1 MIDHF
6 IARHHIDPPSRRRRW
21 RCLRPTVARMLVD
34 MNVPRAELVRLAHGM
49 TPAKLA
55 EVVSQLNALEIAFA
69 YSKMRARKTPGNQA
83 HVTNAKDDPLQ
94 LAADAATAVAFG
106 FDEIETTM
114 RVVAQRL
121 VERACLR
128 GRGGGRAL
136 GNAVPVLSE
145 EAEELQIGMAG
156 FTSYAE
162 TVSVYGTERAFID
175 GDDTPW
181 SKAFLAAA
189 YASRGIKMRCTSGA
203 GSELLMGFHEV
214 EVAALSRSALPV
226 PAARHGRAGHAERR
240 HRRRAA
246 RPRPC
251 PAGSAS

>member
-1 MIDHF
+1 M
-6 IARHHIDPPSRRRRW
+6 
-21 RCLRPTVARMLVD
+21 VA
-34 MNVPRAELVRLAHGM
+34 E
-49 TPAKLA
+49 
-55 EVVSQLNALEIAFA
+55 LNALEIAFA
-69 YSKMRARKTPGNQA
+69 YSKMRARQTPGNQA

-94 LAADAATAVAFG
+94 LAADAAIAVAFG

-114 RVVAQRL
+114 RVSRNAWSNAL
-121 VERACLR
+121 ACASAPR
-128 GRGGGRAL
+128 SDAPARCS
-136 GNAVPVLSE
+136 NARSE

-181 SKAFLAAA
+181 SKAFLASA

-214 EVAALSRSALPV
+214 EVAALSRGALPM
-226 PAARHGRAGHAERR
+226 PAAGHGRAGHAERR

-246 RPRPC
+246 DRDNARRRARADGGE
-251 PAGSAS
+251 PARGLARSRMRLAATTRGRRNRRSASAPRSCLI